1 MEVKMTNLTQ
11 KKLSTR
17 GIKLFQVLF
26 ALIFLF
32 SLLGVQPAQE
42 VIAQDGVT
50 FAVITDYGNCNSYV
64 QGVADMINTWTDV
77 GFIVTTG
84 DNHHGSTS
92 SCATGNY
99 SQSVGSYYGSWVNT
113 ESLWP
118 VPGNH
123 DHEAITNYR
132 EYFNYLPGSS
142 GGLAPLYYDFVEGP
156 VHFFMLNSGDMNWG
170 GGGSVPDET
179 TQKAFLQQ
187 GLAASTAPWKI
198 VVLHISPYTSGL
210 HNYETKTRWPFAEW
224 GADFVLSGHNHL
236 YERIHRSEGPS
247 NDNDIVYF
255 TSGVAGGGV
264 RNCGTAVAG
273 QQFCYG
279 TGSASNSS
287 YGALKVHATE
297 TAIEF
302 KYITTDGTQRD
313 MYSQSRQAPTDPLI
327 SVSSSTLSFTS
338 QPGVPS
344 AEQSYTVSGVRLSDD
359 VTITPSEGFEI
370 STTSGSEFSTS
381 PINLTPSDG
390 TLAATTIFVR
400 MSAGEAG
407 NYVGNILHSSPGATD
422 RKIGLVSTIT
432 APSTTS
438 WVAYNDVVY
447 RSGQISDRITTYTIS
462 SEGASSGNL
471 VDYNT
476 GTTLTGVQVAI
487 TTSGTVQYTS
497 SDSQYD
503 GSVPN
508 TGTDAHSTFDG
519 IVNMVGLTFWESNT
533 PYIDM
538 TFSGLDPNETYTFA
552 TTANRNNSGTDYTTR
567 ISQFT
572 ISGAVAATNA
582 STSGVNIISDESVS
596 FSTGYNT
603 VNGYV
608 ARWTGIK
615 TSSQGGFAVRVQ
627 GSSSGTSYGPSVFM
641 LAQEGVS
648 STEPTIHTS
657 VSSLTGFSAQPGQPS
672 STKNYTVSGINLID
686 GVTIT
691 PPAGFEISKTSGSEF
706 STSEITLQSID
717 GILAT
722 TTIYVRLAAGV
733 VGDYSGV
740 IAHTSQDAAQR
751 NVSVSGKVAV
761 TPPWTAYN
769 DMSGTSTP
777 ANTTEFTLGQTNGM
791 LLDFDTGEQTG
802 VTVTVNFDPASG
814 QTGTPFNYSDG
825 GSMPDSGTDAYEIF
839 NNKVNLQGVI
849 MSATSNERD
858 YWVDVVFD
866 GLNPGKTYT
875 FAATTNRAGGS
886 SYLDR
891 ETRFTISGM
900 DAATYAS
907 SSGATKIDDHSVY
920 FVTGENTSTGYVAR
934 WVNIQPGSDGS
945 FKVRAQPQDSNEP
958 RTYAFGA
965 FMLQEEA
972 VTVDTFTLSAA
983 VSPVN
988 SGTVNLSPAAGTY
1001 LAGTTVTLT
1010 PSPAEGYQFDKWSG
1024 ANAEDIIE
1032 DSGAFSIVMN
1042 GNKSVTGVFKLIP
1055 NNPPTD
1061 ILLSNSLVFENV
1073 SIGSQVGELTT
1084 VDPDSGD
1091 THTYTLVE
1099 SNTHPDNDAFQIT
1112 GDKLLTAIE
1121 FDYATK
1127 DQYTIKIR
1135 STDAGGLF
1143 VEKNFEIYIIQS
1155 GTVPVLP
1162 SNFYGGIYFMVSD
1175 GEPSSG
1181 DLLEAYL
1188 DNKGTPIRSVP
1199 IKTAGGNLIYSINV
1213 PAYPDGTHPSK
1224 VTFKI
1229 GNRVLAVADWASGT
1243 NVMLDLH
1250 PPKANAGGAY
1260 AALLGDGSLTL
1271 NGSYTDWKDPD
1282 NFTFAWDLDAD
1293 GEYDDA
1299 TIASPSFPFTETGTT
1314 IVGLKVIDGQGG
1326 EGIDTALVFVVA
1338 LSGLEGQVYNGQP
1351 HPVTVEGVDTPYITT
1366 VLYGP
1371 APGSTTPPTN
1381 AGTYD
1386 VLVQI
1391 KDSEGNVIATLEAEL
1406 VIAKATATVTLDP
1419 ESLNQIY
1426 DGEPKEVIAT
1436 IEPEGLTVT
1445 ITYDGSETPPSAAG
1459 SYYVVATVVDD
1470 NYEGST
1476 EGTMT
1481 IGIIHV
1487 IDLVP
1492 GWNLISFML
1501 EPISKDIADVLK
1513 PIDGKY
1519 SLVYAWDA
1527 TGAHPSA
1534 GNWVRYDPVIPY
1546 GNTLTELDHTMGF
1559 WIYMEEAAQLSLIGN
1574 DPGESSI
1581 QLVTTVGGWNLVGYP
1596 SMVNRDLPG
1605 ALEDF
1610 GVEDFT
1616 LVYAFHAAD
1625 TEDQWKVFN
1634 PTLDEVF
1641 NDLNA
1646 LSPGWGYWIYMTAAN
1661 DWTVGFK

>member
-1 MEVKMTNLTQ
+1 MTNQTL

-17 GIKLFQVLF
+17 GIKLFQALF
-26 ALIFLF
+26 ALMFLF

-42 VIAQDGVT
+42 VIAQGDET
-50 FAVITDYGNCNSYV
+50 KIALITDYGVNISDPRKSAIAGLIRDWAPDAV
-64 QGVADMINTWTDV
+64 
-77 GFIVTTG
+77 VTAG
-84 DNHHGSTS
+84 DNYHDRSPSCS
-92 SCATGNY
+92 SYAECVAGYNSHTAGY
-99 SQSVGSYYGSWVNT
+99 TDFVGQGKFFPAY
-113 ESLWP
+113 
-118 VPGNH
+118 GNH
-123 DHEAITNYR
+123 DAGHSSAYIS
-132 EYFNYLPGSS
+132 YFSYLPSS
-142 GGLAPLYYDFVEGP
+142 PDPNHLYYDVVVGNIHFWILNGNEKIAGSAQETWLAENAPDVE
-156 VHFFMLNSGDMNWG
+156 
-170 GGGSVPDET
+170 T
-179 TQKAFLQQ
+179 
-187 GLAASTAPWKI
+187 PWNI
-198 VVLHISPYTSGL
+198 VVVHQPPYGTGFYGDSNGSGYFGD
-210 HNYETKTRWPFAEW
+210 HTIIDYASY
-224 GADFVLSGHNHL
+224 GIDFVIGGHNHH
-236 YERIHRSEGPS
+236 YERLEK
-247 NDNDIVYF
+247 D
-255 TSGVAGGGV
+255 GV
-264 RNCGTAVAG
+264 RYYIAG
-273 QQFCYG
+273 KAGETSDNRTCTG
-279 TGSASNSS
+279 TGSAATTEFCAGTQTPRHDS
-287 YGALKVHATE
+287 YGYMQIVATE
-297 TAIEF
+297 TEIVLNF
-302 KYITTDGTQRD
+302 IGQNGVLVDTHTKTTT
-313 MYSQSRQAPTDPLI
+313 SSTDPVI
-327 SVSSSTLSFTS
+327 STSLSSLTAFYS

-344 AEQSYTVSGVRLSDD
+344 AEQSYTVSGLRLSGD
-359 VTITPSEGFEI
+359 VTITPPVGFEI
-370 STTSGSEFSTS
+370 STTSGSGFTS
-381 PINLTPSDG
+381 SDINLTPSSG

-400 MSAGEAG
+400 MAAGEAG
-407 NYVGNILHSSPGATD
+407 NYAGKILHSSPGAAS
-422 RKIGLVSTIT
+422 KEVALLSTIT
-432 APSTTS
+432 APSATS
-438 WVAYNDVVY
+438 WIAYNDVVH
-447 RSGQISDRITTYTIS
+447 RSGQITDRITTYTIS
-462 SEGASSGNL
+462 SEGTSSGNL

-497 SDSQYD
+497 SDNQYD
-503 GSVPN
+503 GAVPN
-508 TGTDAHSTFDG
+508 SGTDAHSTFDG

-552 TTANRNNSGTDYTTR
+552 TSANRNNTEYTSR
-567 ISQFT
+567 ESVFT
-572 ISGAVAATNA
+572 ISGAAAATNA
-582 STSGVNIISDESVS
+582 STTGVSALSNELVY

-603 VNGYV
+603 ANGYV

-615 TSSQGGFAVRVQ
+615 PSSQGGFVVRVQ
-627 GSSSGTSYGPSVFM
+627 GRSSGTSYGPSVFM
-641 LAQEGVS
+641 LAQEEVP
-648 STEPTIHTS
+648 STEPTIYTS

-672 STKNYTVSGINLID
+672 SAKNYTVSGINLIE

-691 PPAGFEISKTSGSEF
+691 PPAGFEISKTSGSGF
-706 STSEITLQSID
+706 STNAITLLPSA
-717 GILAT
+717 GGTLAT
-722 TTIYVRLAAGV
+722 TTIYVRLAAGAA
-733 VGDYSGV
+733 GSFSGN
-740 IAHTSQDAAQR
+740 ITHASNQATTRD
-751 NVSVSGKVAV
+751 VAV
-761 TPPWTAYN
+761 NGTVSATPPWTAYN

-825 GSMPDSGTDAYEIF
+825 GSMPNSGTDAYEIF

-858 YWVDVVFD
+858 FWVDVVFD
-866 GLNPGKTYT
+866 GLNPDRTYT

-907 SSGATKIDDHSVY
+907 SSGATKINDHSVY
-920 FVTGENTSTGYVAR
+920 FVTGENTSTGHVAK

-945 FKVRAQPQDSNEP
+945 FKVRAQPQDSGNP

-972 VTVDTFTLSAA
+972 VAVDTYTLSAA
-983 VSPVN
+983 VFPVN
-988 SGTVNLSPAAGTY
+988 SGTVNLSPAGGTY

-1010 PSPAEGYQFDKWSG
+1010 PNPAEGYQFDKWSG
-1024 ANAEDIIE
+1024 VNAGNII
-1032 DSGAFSIVMN
+1032 DTSGVFTILMN
-1042 GNKSVTGVFKLIP
+1042 GNKSVTAEFKLIP

-1061 ILLSNSLVFENV
+1061 ILLSNSLVFEDV

-1091 THTYTLVE
+1091 THTYTLVD
-1099 SNTHPDNDAFQIT
+1099 SSTYPDNAAFQIS
-1112 GDKLLTAIE
+1112 GDMLLTAIG

-1135 STDAGGLF
+1135 STDGGGLF
-1143 VEKNFEIYIIQS
+1143 TEVVFDIYIVES
-1155 GTVPVLP
+1155 GTAPTFP
-1162 SNFYGGIYFMVSD
+1162 SSFYGGIYFMDDDD
-1175 GEPSSG
+1175 GPIAG
-1181 DLLEAYL
+1181 DLISAYL
-1188 DNKGTPIRSVP
+1188 DNQSTPVRSVE
-1199 IKTAGGNLIYSINV
+1199 IKKVGDDLTYAINV
-1213 PAYPDGTHPSK
+1213 PAYPGNTHPDT

-1229 GNRVLAVADWASGT
+1229 GDRVLAVADWASGT
-1243 NVMLDLH
+1243 NVRLDLH

-1260 AALLGDGSLTL
+1260 AALLTDGSLTL
-1271 NGSYTDWKDPD
+1271 NGSYTDWKTPD
-1282 NFTFAWDLDAD
+1282 SFTYAWDLDAD

-1299 TIASPSFPFTETGTT
+1299 TVASPTFSFTETGTT
-1314 IVGLKVIDGQGG
+1314 IVGLKVTDGQGG
-1326 EGIDTALVFVVA
+1326 EGIDTVPVFVVT
-1338 LSGLEGQVYNGQP
+1338 LSGLEDQVYNGSP
-1351 HPVTVEGVDTPYITT
+1351 HPVAVAGVESPYTTT

-1371 APGSTTPPTN
+1371 MPGSVNPPTN

-1391 KDSEGNVIATLEAEL
+1391 KDGEGNVIATLEAEL
-1406 VIAKATATVTLDP
+1406 VIAKATATVALDP
-1419 ESLNQIY
+1419 ESLDQIY
-1426 DGEPKEVIAT
+1426 DGDPKEAT
-1436 IEPEGLTVT
+1436 ATTEPEGLTVT

-1501 EPISKDIADVLK
+1501 EPISKDVADVLE

-1527 TGAHPSA
+1527 TGGHTSA
-1534 GNWVRYDPVIPY
+1534 GNWVRYDPIMPY

-1559 WIYMEEAAQLSLIGN
+1559 WIFMEEAAQLSLIGN
-1574 DPGESSI
+1574 DPGETSI
-1581 QLVTTVGGWNLVGYP
+1581 PLVTTVGGWNLVGYP
-1596 SMVNRDLPG
+1596 SMVDRDLPG

-1625 TEDQWKVFN
+1625 TEDQWKIFN

-1641 NDLNA
+1641 NDLKA
-1646 LSPGWGYWIYMTAAN
+1646 LSPGWGYWINMTAEN
-1661 DWTVGFK
+1661 DWTVDFK

>member
-1 MEVKMTNLTQ
+1 MTNLTQ

-17 GIKLFQVLF
+17 GIKLFQALF
-26 ALIFLF
+26 AFVFLF

-42 VIAQDGVT
+42 VIAQGDET
-50 FAVITDYGNCNSYV
+50 KIALITDYGVNISDPRK
-64 QGVADMINTWTDV
+64 ADIASLIHLWEPDAV
-77 GFIVTTG
+77 VTAG
-84 DNHHGSTS
+84 DNYHDRSPSCSSYAECVAGYNNNTS
-92 SCATGNY
+92 GYTDF
-99 SQSVGSYYGSWVNT
+99 VGQGIFFPAY
-113 ESLWP
+113 
-118 VPGNH
+118 GNH
-123 DHEAITNYR
+123 DKGHSDLYR
-132 EYFNYLPGSS
+132 AYFNYLPGSTN
-142 GGLAPLYYDFVEGP
+142 GLAPLYYDVKIGNIHFWILDGNENLTATGNAQANWFKANAPDNSVAWNIVI
-156 VHFFMLNSGDMNWG
+156 VHQPPFGTGNFYGDIT
-170 GGGSVPDET
+170 D
-179 TQKAFLQQ
+179 TQL
-187 GLAASTAPWKI
+187 
-198 VVLHISPYTSGL
+198 PYHEYGI
-210 HNYETKTRWPFAEW
+210 
-224 GADFVLSGHNHL
+224 DFVIGGHNHH
-236 YERIHRSEGPS
+236 YERLVKDSIRYFIAGKAGETSDDNWRSC
-247 NDNDIVYF
+247 
-255 TSGVAGGGV
+255 SGS
-264 RNCGTAVAG
+264 
-273 QQFCYG
+273 
-279 TGSASNSS
+279 GSAATSEFCATKENVSS
-287 YGALKVHATE
+287 YGYMQLVATE
-297 TAIEF
+297 TEIVLNFIGQNGALVDTHT
-302 KYITTDGTQRD
+302 KTKT
-313 MYSQSRQAPTDPLI
+313 SSTDPVI
-327 SVSSSTLSFTS
+327 STSVSSLATFTG
-338 QPGVPS
+338 QPGVTS
-344 AEQSYTVSGVRLSDD
+344 AEQSYTVSGVRLSGV
-359 VTITPSEGFEI
+359 VTITPPVGFEI
-370 STTSGSEFSTS
+370 STTSGSGFKPSA
-381 PINLTPSDG
+381 INLTPDGG

-400 MSAGEAG
+400 MASGEAG
-407 NYVGNILHSSPGATD
+407 NYAGKILHSSQDAAP
-422 RKIGLVSTIT
+422 KEVGLSGVISE
-432 APSTTS
+432 PLTTS
-438 WVAYNDVVY
+438 WVAYNDVVH
-447 RSGQISDRITTYTIS
+447 RSGQISNKITTYTIS
-462 SEGASSGNL
+462 SQGASTGNL

-503 GSVPN
+503 GAVPN

-552 TTANRNNSGTDYTTR
+552 TSANRNNTEYTSR
-567 ISQFT
+567 ESVFT
-572 ISGAVAATNA
+572 ISGAAAATNA
-582 STSGVNIISDESVS
+582 STTGVSALSNESVY

-603 VNGYV
+603 ANGYV

-615 TSSQGGFAVRVQ
+615 PSEEGGFKVRVQ
-627 GSSSGTSYGPSVFM
+627 GRSSGTSYGPSVFM

-648 STEPTIHTS
+648 STEPTIYTS

-672 STKNYTVSGINLID
+672 SAKNYTVSGINLID

-691 PPAGFEISKTSGSEF
+691 PPAGFEISETSGSEF
-706 STSEITLQSID
+706 STSAITLPSP
-717 GILAT
+717 GGTLAT
-722 TTIYVRLAAGV
+722 TTIYVRLAAGAA
-733 VGDYSGV
+733 GSFSGN
-740 IAHTSQDAAQR
+740 ITHDSNQATTR
-751 NVSVSGKVAV
+751 NVAVNGTVST

-988 SGTVNLSPAAGTY
+988 SGTVNLSPAGGTY

-1199 IKTAGGNLIYSINV
+1199 IKTAGDNLIYSINV

-1351 HPVTVEGVDTPYITT
+1351 HPVTVEGVDTPYTTT

-1436 IEPEGLTVT
+1436 TEPEGLTVT
-1445 ITYDGSETPPSAAG
+1445 ITYDGSETPPSATG

-1487 IDLVP
+1487 IDLVA

-1501 EPISKDIADVLK
+1501 EPISTDIADVLK

-1527 TGAHPSA
+1527 TGVHPSA

-1625 TEDQWKVFN
+1625 TADQWKLFSS
-1634 PTLDEVF
+1634 EVPF
-1641 NDLNA
+1641 GNDLTA
-1646 LSPGWGYWIYMTAAN
+1646 LAPGWGYWIFMTIEN
-1661 DWTVGFK
+1661 DWIVNFK